1 MMKTAKLLLHCPD
14 KPGILAEVTD
24 FITVN
29 KGNIIYLDQYVD
41 HVENIFFMR
50 IEWELK
56 DFLVPQEKIED
67 YFATLY
73 AQKYEMNF
81 RLYFSDTKPRMAI
94 FVSKMSHCLFDL
106 LARYTAGEWNV
117 EIPLII
123 SNHPDLQH
131 VAERF
136 GIPFHLFPITKETK
150 EEQEKKEMELL
161 AKHKITFIVLARYM
175 QVISEQMINAYPNR
189 IINIHHSFLPAF
201 VGAKPY
207 HAAFERGVKII
218 GATSHYVT
226 TELDAGP
233 IIEQDVVRITHKDT
247 VQDLVNKG
255 KDLEKIVLSRAVQK
269 HIEHKVLAYKNKT
282 VIFN

>member
-1 MMKTAKLLLHCPD
+1 MTTAKLLLHCPD

-67 YFATLY
+67 YFRTLY
-73 AQKYEMNF
+73 GQKYEMDF
-81 RLYFSDTKPRMAI
+81 RLYFSDVKPRMAI
-94 FVSKMSHCLFDL
+94 FVSKLSHCLFDM

-131 VAERF
+131 VADSLCHAARHYPRVSRLTDSLSHTGRHNTDLFHLPALSARVHPAATNSRF
-136 GIPFHLFPITKETK
+136 GCDFQFE
-150 EEQEKKEMELL
+150 
-161 AKHKITFIVLARYM
+161 
-175 QVISEQMINAYPNR
+175 R
-189 IINIHHSFLPAF
+189 II
-201 VGAKPY
+201 
-207 HAAFERGVKII
+207 
-218 GATSHYVT
+218 AT
-226 TELDAGP
+226 LA
-233 IIEQDVVRITHKDT
+233 VVPHGYPGDS
-247 VQDLVNKG
+247 DLC
-255 KDLEKIVLSRAVQK
+255 SR
-269 HIEHKVLAYKNKT
+269 L
-282 VIFN
+282 FRF

>member
-14 KPGILAEVTD
+14 RPGILAEVTD

-29 KGNIIYLDQYVD
+29 KGNIVYLDQYVD

-50 IEWELK
+50 IEWELEH
-56 DFLVPQEKIED
+56 FLVPQEKIHD

-73 AQKYEMNF
+73 AQKYAMDF
-81 RLYFSDTKPRMAI
+81 RLYFSDYTPRMAI
-94 FVSKMSHCLFDL
+94 FVSKMSHCLYDL

-117 EIPLII
+117 QVPLII
-123 SNHPDLQH
+123 SNHPDLEH
-131 VAERF
+131 VARRF
-136 GIPFHLFPITKETK
+136 DIPFHLFPITKENK
-150 EEQEKKEMELL
+150 AEQERRELEL
-161 AKHKITFIVLARYM
+161 MAEYGVNFIVLARYM
-175 QVISEQMINAYPNR
+175 QVVSELLIDAFPNR

-226 TELDAGP
+226 TDLDAGP

-269 HIEHKVLAYKNKT
+269 HIERKILAYKNKT

>member
-117 EIPLII
+117 VTENSWEYL
-123 SNHPDLQH
+123 
-131 VAERF
+131 A
-136 GIPFHLFPITKETK
+136 G
-150 EEQEKKEMELL
+150 EKKEEL
-161 AKHKITFIVLARYM
+161 
-175 QVISEQMINAYPNR
+175 
-189 IINIHHSFLPAF
+189 
-201 VGAKPY
+201 
-207 HAAFERGVKII
+207 
-218 GATSHYVT
+218 
-226 TELDAGP
+226 
-233 IIEQDVVRITHKDT
+233 
-247 VQDLVNKG
+247 
-255 KDLEKIVLSRAVQK
+255 
-269 HIEHKVLAYKNKT
+269 
-282 VIFN
+282 

>member
-14 KPGILAEVTD
+14 QPGILAEVTD

-50 IEWELK
+50 IEWELES
-56 DFLVPQEKIED
+56 FLVPQEKIED
-67 YFATLY
+67 YFETLY
-73 AQKYEMNF
+73 AQKYGMSF
-81 RLYFSDTKPRMAI
+81 RLYFSDVKPRMAI

-106 LARYTAGEWNV
+106 LALYTAGEWNV

-161 AKHKITFIVLARYM
+161 AKHKVNFIVLARYM
-175 QVISEQMINAYPNR
+175 QVISEKMIDAYPNR

-269 HIEHKVLAYKNKT
+269 HIERKVLAYKNKT

>member
-1 MMKTAKLLLHCPD
+1 MSTAKLLLHCPD
-14 KPGILAEVTD
+14 RPGILADVTN

-29 KGNIIYLDQYVD
+29 KGNIVYLDQYVD

-50 IEWELK
+50 IEWELENFFIPK
-56 DFLVPQEKIED
+56 EKIYD
-67 YFATLY
+67 YFDTLY

-81 RLYFSDTKPRMAI
+81 RLYYSDVKPRMAI
-94 FVSKMSHCLFDL
+94 FVSKMSHCLFDM

-117 EIPLII
+117 EIPCII
-123 SNHPDLQH
+123 SNHTDLQH

-136 GIPFHLFPITKETK
+136 GIPFHHFPITKETK
-150 EEQEKKEMELL
+150 AEQEAKEMALL
-161 AKHKITFIVLARYM
+161 EEYKVNFIVLARYM
-175 QVISEQMINAYPNR
+175 QVISEQMINAFPNR

-207 HAAFERGVKII
+207 HAAFERWVKII

-233 IIEQDVVRITHKDT
+233 IIEQDVVRITHKDSI
-247 VQDLVNKG
+247 QDLVNKG

-269 HIEHKVLAYKNKT
+269 HIERKILAYKNKT
-282 VIFN
+282 VIFS